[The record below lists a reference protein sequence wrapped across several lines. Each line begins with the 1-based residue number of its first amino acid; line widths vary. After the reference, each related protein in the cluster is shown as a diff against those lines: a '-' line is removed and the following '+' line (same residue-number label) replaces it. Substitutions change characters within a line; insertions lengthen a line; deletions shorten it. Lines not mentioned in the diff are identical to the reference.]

1 MVCQACSHGVCSAP
15 SNHSFE
21 RTCPLRRVT
30 STLVGHAAQLRIRY
44 TAPASLVAPE
54 KSPRA
59 PGFASL
65 LNVKD
70 TSVFQPA
77 WRENRL
83 AHPSARDGQRLP
95 GLAQSHTD
103 LASALPWAVVASTL
117 VGCRITSRCSGHAA

>member
-1 MVCQACSHGVCSAP
+1 MNVCGKSP
-15 SNHSFE
+15 NHSFE
-21 RTCPLRRVT
+21 RTCPLRRATQT
-30 STLVGHAAQLRIRY
+30 SVGHAAQLRIRY

-77 WRENRL
+77 WRGNRL
-83 AHPSARDGQRLP
+83 AHPSARDGQRLL
-95 GLAQSHTD
+95 GLAQNPSG
-103 LASALPWAVVASTL
+103 LASALPWGVVASTL